1 MKYASTAV
9 INGVE
14 TVVTALSLATVPG
27 FDPANQSQEN
37 TYGVD
42 DAVQVGWIKQGAG
55 FVPPPVVAPVI
66 PPPIAPRVAA
76 LQWLLAIDQ
85 AGLSTQYDAWVADPA
100 RTFAQKAFIAKA
112 VTWRRNDPTLQAA
125 GLALGLTSQQLDELF
140 AAAALI
146 VV

>member
-1 MKYASTAV
+1 MKYANTAI

-14 TVVTALSLATVPG
+14 TVVTVLSLDTVPG
-27 FDPANQSQEN
+27 FDPVNPPQDN
-37 TYGVD
+37 TYGVT

-55 FVPPPVVAPVI
+55 FVPPPVVD
-66 PPPIAPRVAA
+66 PPPIAPRVSA
-76 LQWLLAIDQ
+76 LQGLLAIDQ

>member
-1 MKYASTAV
+1 MKYAATDL

-14 TVVTALSLATVPG
+14 TVRMVLALDTVPG
-27 FDPANQSQEN
+27 FDPANPPQEN

-42 DAVQVGWIKQGAG
+42 DVVQVGWIKQGG
-55 FVPPPVVAPVI
+55 DFVPPPVVI